1 MFSVGEVW
9 FKMVFW
15 EMFIVFF
22 WCVFNLL
29 IVLVDWFISLEGF
42 GDIVVGVFFIE
53 WVVGVLVVIVFLFE
67 R

>member
-15 EMFIVFF
+15 EMFILFF
-22 WCVFNLL
+22 CCVFNLL
-29 IVLVDWFISLEGF
+29 RVLVDWFISLEGF

>member
-22 WCVFNLL
+22 CCVFNLL
-29 IVLVDWFISLEGF
+29 RVLVDWFISLEGF

>member
-22 WCVFNLL
+22 CCVFNLL
-29 IVLVDWFISLEGF
+29 RILVDWFISLEGF

>member
-22 WCVFNLL
+22 CCVFNLL
-29 IVLVDWFISLEGF
+29 RVLVDWFISLDGF
-42 GDIVVGVFFIE
+42 GDIVVCVFFIE

>member
-15 EMFIVFF
+15 EIFIVFF
-22 WCVFNLL
+22 CCVFNLL
-29 IVLVDWFISLEGF
+29 RILVDWFISLEGF